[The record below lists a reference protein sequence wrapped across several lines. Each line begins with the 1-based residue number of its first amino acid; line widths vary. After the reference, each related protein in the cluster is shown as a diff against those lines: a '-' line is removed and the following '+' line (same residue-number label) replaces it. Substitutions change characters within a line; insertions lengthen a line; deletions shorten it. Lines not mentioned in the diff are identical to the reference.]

1 LTGTIDIHQRN
12 DHTSHPIKQT
22 KQYHELGVSS
32 NKKRAKTK
40 YKEIRTRE
48 RTRRRRRRRRANGAM
63 WEGRER
69 RGGER
74 VAA

>member
-1 LTGTIDIHQRN
+1 LTGTIDIHQSN

-48 RTRRRRRRRRANGAM
+48 RTRRRREAKGAM

-69 RGGER
+69 QGGER
-74 VAA
+74 VAT

>member
-1 LTGTIDIHQRN
+1 LTGTDIHQRN

-48 RTRRRRRRRRANGAM
+48 RTRRRRRRANGAM